1 MAEKTRAERNR
12 TLTVSENEIP
22 ALEKSILSADDLKK
36 SFVDNAIVNANLFD
50 CLEYIPKDRKSV
62 V

>member
-22 ALEKSILSADDLKK
+22 ALEKSILSADDLK
-36 SFVDNAIVNANLFD
+36 NHLWIMLLLMQTYLIV
-50 CLEYIPKDRKSV
+50 
-62 V
+62 